1 MFSAVA
7 GGLRRQSVDVTSS
20 VEVNCTSTLVARTEV
35 STKVSWQTGG
45 SSTSMKKKAHLHGKS
60 IIQKVAKLSFTSH
73 AG

>member
-45 SSTSMKKKAHLHGKS
+45 CPTSMEKNLHGKS